1 MCAKHSK
8 QNQNDQSASRSFNGG
23 FLLDGI
29 YSFKT
34 FLQRKP
40 HARPA
45 ICTAATGL
53 SLVVASVILLIVTSL
68 NVVAVTMALLGS
80 LVVLVGVAQIF
91 LFFRRGSSSLLLS
104 DDCGFKE
111 RCVFSSASR
120 RHGDA
125 ENVLC
130 TEACTDDVKDDC
142 DVTKGVEIF
151 RRFRD
156 PLVLRTPTSINFKCQ
171 LEFPANIVTSF
182 PPKYECGGS
191 LQGGESFTW
200 KNQGIDFYFDK
211 ELQT

>member
-1 MCAKHSK
+1 M
-8 QNQNDQSASRSFNGG
+8 
-23 FLLDGI
+23 DGI

-91 LFFRRGSSSLLLS
+91 LFFRRGSSSLLPP

-111 RCVFSSASR
+111 SCVFSSASR
-120 RHGDA
+120 RYGDA
-125 ENVLC
+125 ENVVR

-142 DVTKGVEIF
+142 DVTRGVEIF

-171 LEFPANIVTSF
+171 LEFPANIVTSL